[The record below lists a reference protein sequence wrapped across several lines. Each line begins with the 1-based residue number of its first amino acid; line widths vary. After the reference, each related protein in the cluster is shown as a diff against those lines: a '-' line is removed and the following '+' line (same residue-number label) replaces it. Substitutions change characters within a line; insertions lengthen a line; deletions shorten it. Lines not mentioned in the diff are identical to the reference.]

1 MMLASLGKKHAATE
15 VQNMTCS
22 HEDSTIVENTGYH
35 RLIIANLLLIFS
47 KYG

>member
-15 VQNMTCS
+15 VQNMTHS
-22 HEDSTIVENTGYH
+22 HEASTIVENTGYH

>member
-15 VQNMTCS
+15 VQNMT
-22 HEDSTIVENTGYH
+22 HRYEASTIVENTGYH